1 MISLKK
7 IEQKI
12 LQNKLLFGILIITL
26 NILSKNIKLD
36 LSPAQK
42 YLLNNIYVRQILIF
56 SMIFIGTKDLK
67 ISFILT
73 GSFYVLSSHI
83 LHEDSPFSIL
93 PHSLKTAI
101 DENNDNK
108 ISDDEI
114 ENAINTL
121 NKARSINTSTDSHK
135 QDMLQMSS

>member
-7 IEQKI
+7 IEKNI
-12 LQNKLLFGILIITL
+12 LENKFLFGILIITL
-26 NILSKNIKLD
+26 NILSKNITLD
-36 LSPAQK
+36 LSPTQK
-42 YLLNNIYVRQILIF
+42 YLLNNVYVRQILIF

-73 GSFYVLSSHI
+73 GTFYVLSSHI
-83 LHEDSPFSIL
+83 LHEDSPISIL

-101 DENNDNK
+101 DGNNDNK

-114 ENAINTL
+114 ENAIKTL
-121 NKARSINTSTDSHK
+121 NKAKLINTSNDSHK